1 MALVIETL
9 SGHGSTSRVTRTP
22 LKGGTLRLNVRPG
35 DVFRLI
41 DEDSGK
47 APANAIVKRQD
58 NSMLIEVPGKEGAPG
73 SEVELLSF
81 YSSCSVSSP
90 CHLHLPDGEHGTVD
104 ITPGTAPISALSDGS
119 FVLHDPGYT
128 AQPVAATAAGEASIT
143 ANKPLMYGLG
153 GAAVIGLVA
162 AAAGGGGGGGDGGGD
177 VSVSSS
183 PAPGDNPPVT
193 PPPAGTPGIVDPNL
207 KVTQASVSKAAAPTL
222 AGTGTAGAQ
231 ISIDIDTNGDGQTD
245 VSYRSTVGADGRW
258 SANLG
263 TLAPTTGTRPAGG
276 FDPADSVRI
285 SQTSPAGTSTLPAF
299 KLTADDTPPAAPTLS
314 PVATDNLI
322 NATEAATPL
331 SLSGRGEAGS
341 LIKLTWGKDTYETTV
356 GADGAWSVNVPVAA
370 IPANGA
376 SSISVTA
383 SDYAGNVT
391 APVTR
396 AITVDKTPPPVP
408 VIQATAGPDNYL
420 NALEKPAGA
429 AVNGTAEAGS
439 SVQVAL
445 GTVSQTVTADA
456 AGKWQAVFSAAQLPA
471 ADGSYNATATAT
483 DKAGNASPASAPAV
497 LTIDTKLPTLDD
509 IKVGSDNVVG
519 SGSSFTVSGEAEG
532 GSRIV
537 VDYIYLQGR
546 TRQVVTHQFT
556 IGGKEGEEVDWTSP
570 SFTAPRVSTA
580 QLHSILVSATD
591 AAGNTVTQ
599 PHTVEVRPRF
609 FFRSLETDDTDNASH
624 DVLTS
629 KDLFEADTASLS
641 ADVHAAPQGSLS
653 SKSLPD
659 TSAQLLQ
666 QGDSA
671 FSAQPLDNLLGQST
685 QDWQLH

>member
-22 LKGGTLRLNVRPG
+22 LKGGPLRLNVRPG

-58 NSMLIEVPGKEGAPG
+58 TSIVIEVPGKEGAPG

-90 CHLHLPDGEHGTVD
+90 CHLHLPGGQHGTVD
-104 ITPGTAPISALSDGS
+104 ITPGSAPIGALSDGS

-128 AQPVAATAAGEASIT
+128 AKPVAATAGEGGIM

-162 AAAGGGGGGGDGGGD
+162 AAAGGGGGGSD
-177 VSVSSS
+177 VAVSPS
-183 PAPGDNPPVT
+183 PAPGDNPSVT
-193 PPPAGTPGIVDPNL
+193 PPPAGTPGVVDPNL
-207 KVTQASVSKAAAPTL
+207 KVTQSSVSKAAAPTL
-222 AGTGTAGAQ
+222 TGTGTAGAQ
-231 ISIDIDTNGDGQTD
+231 ITIDIDTNGDDQTD

-263 TLAPTTGTRPAGG
+263 TLAPSTGTRPAGG
-276 FDPADSVRI
+276 FDAADSVRI
-285 SQTSPAGTSTLPAF
+285 TQTSPAGTSTLPAF
-299 KLTADDTPPAAPTLS
+299 KLTADNTPPAAPTLS

-322 NATEAATPL
+322 NATEATSPVA
-331 SLSGRGEAGS
+331 LSGRGEADS

-356 GADGAWSVNVPVAA
+356 GADGTWSVNVPVAA

-376 SSISVTA
+376 STISVTA
-383 SDYAGNVT
+383 SDYAGNAT

-439 SVQVAL
+439 SVQVTL
-445 GTVSQTVTADA
+445 GTATQTVTADA
-456 AGKWQAVFSAAQLPA
+456 AGKWQAVFSAAQVPA

-483 DKAGNASPASAPAV
+483 DKAGNASTASAPAV

-509 IKVGSDNVVG
+509 VKVGNDNVVR
-519 SGSSFTVSGEAEG
+519 SGASFTVSGEAEG

-537 VDYIYLQGR
+537 VDYIYLQGG

-570 SFTAPRVSTA
+570 AFTAPRVSTA

-591 AAGNTVTQ
+591 AAGNTVAQ
-599 PHTVEVRPRF
+599 PHNVEVRPRF
-609 FFRSLETDDTDNASH
+609 FFRSLETDDTDNTSH

-629 KDLFEADTASLS
+629 KDLFEADAANFTA
-641 ADVHAAPQGSLS
+641 DTHATPQGNLS
-653 SKSLPD
+653 SKGLPD
-659 TSAQLLQ
+659 TSGQPLQ
-666 QGDSA
+666 QGHSA
-671 FSAQPLDNLLGQST
+671 FHSQALDNLLGQST